1 MAWKLFPITPGTKVP
16 ALAGDWRK
24 HATSDPA
31 QIDAWRAAGYD
42 LGVDCGASNLFVI
55 DIDGEEGE
63 RNFLEVAAAQ
73 CPPTYSIRTPRGG
86 RHLYYAGVGPSSVGT
101 RVSGLAAKID
111 TRGQGGYVVWEGPG
125 YELDEAAPAV
135 VAPLPPGMLAS
146 LRNTKSRK
154 AAVVDEED
162 LPVNVSRARAYLEAR
177 APAIEGEGGN
187 DHAYQTAASLRDL
200 GVSSDK
206 SLELMLEIW
215 NDRCI
220 PPWDAD
226 ELEEVISHA
235 WEYAQNE
242 PGAQAIAGDPRTRF
256 LGADHHN
263 VLQPGRS
270 RYHLWSVTEALTRP
284 KPSFLLPGILPARS
298 IGVVYGPKNIGKTWL
313 VLDQALRLA
322 TGLEGF
328 GRDKS
333 DPQDVVYFIGE
344 GFEDLVHSRVLA
356 WCAEHQCVNE
366 LPHFHLLENFPD
378 VSNDADVDI
387 LGKEISKREL
397 DPRLIVLDTYSRVLA
412 QAGLN
417 ENDPVDVMKFVRQ
430 AEDLKR
436 GLGCTILAVHHT
448 GKDID
453 RGPRGAQT
461 LLDAVDFGWEVSGD
475 VELALMA
482 RCEKM
487 RAARKGPN
495 MYFEPIPQSGAL
507 VLRGITESDYR
518 KLTFVQD
525 MFSAPSIGA
534 ALANLN
540 ARIEENAVTA
550 YVLARALHQP
560 TVNEPELET
569 NATIDR
575 IARKLSALG
584 KGRLEQYVT
593 RAGWHLPAP

>member
-1 MAWKLFPITPGTKVP
+1 MAWKIFPITPGTKVP
-16 ALAGDWRK
+16 ALAGDWRL
-24 HATSDPA
+24 HATSDP
-31 QIDAWRAAGYD
+31 IIIESWRAAGYD
-42 LGVDCGASNLFVI
+42 LAVDCGGSGLFVP
-55 DIDGEEGE
+55 DIDGAEGE
-63 RNFLEVAAAQ
+63 LTAASLEL
-73 CPPTYSIRTPRGG
+73 PRTYTMRTPRGG
-86 RHLYYAGVGPSSVGT
+86 RHLYYIGQGPSTVQ
-101 RVSGLAAKID
+101 GLGPKVD
-111 TRGQGGYVVWEGPG
+111 TRGIGGYVVWEADG
-125 YELDEAAPAV
+125 YELIDD
-135 VAPLPPGMLAS
+135 APLAPVPPELLARVVR
-146 LRNTKSRK
+146 RNDRK
-154 AAVVDEED
+154 PGIVDVED
-162 LPVNVSRARAYLEAR
+162 LPVNVARGRVYLDTRE
-177 APAIEGEGGN
+177 PAVEGEGGN
-187 DHAYQTAASLRDL
+187 DRTYQTAAALRDL
-200 GVSSDK
+200 GLSEDK
-206 SLELMLEIW
+206 ALTLMLEKW
-215 NDRCI
+215 NDRCV
-220 PPWDAD
+220 PPWADD
-226 ELEEVISHA
+226 ELAEVISHA

-540 ARIEENAVTA
+540 AHIEENAVTA
-550 YVLARALHQP
+550 YVLARALHHP